1 MNYFS
6 VLLLENDITRLLSYE
21 KAGKAST
28 AKNCRG
34 GKCVIGVCQAVNKTL
49 CQFSVLCEI

>member
-34 GKCVIGVCQAVNKTL
+34 EKCVIGVCQAVNKTL
-49 CQFSVLCEI
+49 SVF

>member
-6 VLLLENDITRLLSYE
+6 ILLLENGITRLLSYE
-21 KAGKAST
+21 KAGKASA

-34 GKCVIGVCQAVNKTL
+34 KN
-49 CQFSVLCEI
+49 VL